1 MQEMIKE
8 AIKKVAV
15 PFVVPFVRPMDTVPL
30 QVITAKKMTG
40 TVLLVRT
47 VPVTY
52 CQHGQRSIFSQRT
65 IQPVEYSI
73 DN

>member
-8 AIKKVAV
+8 AIKKVA
-15 PFVVPFVRPMDTVPL
+15 VPFVRPMDTVPL